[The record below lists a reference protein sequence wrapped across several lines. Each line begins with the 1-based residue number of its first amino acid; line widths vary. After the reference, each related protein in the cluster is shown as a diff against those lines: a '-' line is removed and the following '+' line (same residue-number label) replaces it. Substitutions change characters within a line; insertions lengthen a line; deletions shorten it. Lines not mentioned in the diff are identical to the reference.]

1 MRNALLALLAEGPTH
16 GYELKLA
23 FERVFGAVWGSINV
37 GQIYTTLGRLER
49 DGLVRSREV
58 EQSGRPDKRVY
69 ELTDAGGE
77 ALGQWLA
84 QPVEGARLKDEFF
97 MKLMLSALA
106 GGEPVQL
113 LDRQRTQYLQSLRDL
128 DALALETEADSPTHL
143 LIEGAMLHLQADLRW
158 LDRCEE
164 RLGDG
169 VGGLRKALTASGETE
184 PNAATG
190 ENPAAAK
197 KEEGP

>member
-1 MRNALLALLAEGPTH
+1 VRYALLALLAEGSTY
-16 GYELKLA
+16 GYELKQA
-23 FERVFGAVWGSINV
+23 FERLFRPVWPPINV

-69 ELTDAGGE
+69 ELSDEGRTALANWMDA
-77 ALGQWLA
+77 
-84 QPVEGARLKDEFF
+84 PVEGTRLKNEFF
-97 MKLMLSALA
+97 MKLVLATLA
-106 GGEPVQL
+106 GTDPGQL
-113 LDRQRTQYLQSLRDL
+113 LDRQRGEYLQALRDL
-128 DALALETEADSPTHL
+128 DTLALETEAESPARL

-169 VGGLRKALTASGETE
+169 LSRFRAVGTSAKETKR
-184 PNAATG
+184 NAATG
-190 ENPAAAK
+190 ENPSAV
-197 KEEGP
+197 EETGR

>member
-23 FERVFGAVWGSINV
+23 FERVFGAVWGAINV
-37 GQIYTTLGRLER
+37 GQIYTTLGRLQR

-69 ELTDAGGE
+69 EITDEGRA
-77 ALGQWLA
+77 ALAKWLA
-84 QPVEGARLKDEFF
+84 EPVEGARLRDEFF
-97 MKLMLSALA
+97 MKLMLAALA
-106 GGEPVQL
+106 GGEPAQL
-113 LDRQRTQYLQSLRDL
+113 LDRQRTQYMQSLRDL
-128 DALALETEADSPTHL
+128 DALALETEADSPTQL

-164 RLGDG
+164 RIENGF
-169 VGGLRKALTASGETE
+169 GGLSGALGPGNEGEL
-184 PNAATG
+184 NAAR
-190 ENPAAAK
+190 EDSPAAA
-197 KEEGP
+197 EEEVGP

>member
-1 MRNALLALLAEGPTH
+1 MRNALLALLTEGPTH

-23 FERVFGAVWGSINV
+23 FERLFGAVWGSINV

-69 ELTDAGGE
+69 ELTGE
-77 ALGQWLA
+77 GRGALTQWLA

-97 MKLMLSALA
+97 MKLMLASLA

-113 LDRQRTQYLQSLRDL
+113 LDRQRTQSLQSLRDL
-128 DALALETEADSPTHL
+128 DALALETEADSPTQL
-143 LIEGAMLHLQADLRW
+143 LIEGTMLHLQADLRW

-164 RLGDG
+164 RLGNG
-169 VGGLRKALTASGETE
+169 MGKLGGALRPAKEEE
-184 PNAATG
+184 PDAEKGDATT
-190 ENPAAAK
+190 K
-197 KEEGP
+197 KEAEP

>member
-1 MRNALLALLAEGPTH
+1 MRNALLALLAEGSTH

-37 GQIYTTLGRLER
+37 GQIYTTLGRLQR
-49 DGLVRSREV
+49 DGLVRSQEV

-69 ELTDAGGE
+69 EITDEGRT
-77 ALGQWLA
+77 ALAQWLA
-84 QPVEGARLKDEFF
+84 EPVEGARLKDEFF
-97 MKLMLSALA
+97 MKLMLAALA

-128 DALALETEADSPTHL
+128 DALALETEADSPTQL

-164 RLGDG
+164 RIENGF
-169 VGGLRKALTASGETE
+169 GGLRAAFPPAKGAEL
-184 PNAATG
+184 NATTG
-190 ENPAAAK
+190 DNPDAAK
-197 KEEGP
+197 KEAGP

>member
-37 GQIYTTLGRLER
+37 GQIYTTLGRLQR
-49 DGLVRSREV
+49 DGLVRSQEV

-69 ELTDAGGE
+69 EITDEGRATL
-77 ALGQWLA
+77 AQWLA
-84 QPVEGARLKDEFF
+84 EPVEGARLKDEFF
-97 MKLMLSALA
+97 MKLMLAALA

-128 DALALETEADSPTHL
+128 DALALETEADSPTQL

-169 VGGLRKALTASGETE
+169 MGGLRGALRPAGETE
-184 PNAATG
+184 LTAATG
-190 ENPAAAK
+190 DDPAAAQ
-197 KEEGP
+197 KEEGR